1 MHNARILVVEDETIV
16 AMDLAA
22 TLRRFGC
29 AVVAVVDNGEEAIES
44 AARHKPDLVLM
55 DIRLKGP
62 MDGIAA
68 AKTIYE
74 GEAVPIVFLTAHAD
88 VSTVDRSMGSS
99 PYGYLVKPFDDGE
112 LQRAITLALA
122 RRKVELSEHA
132 RKDDALWE
140 IEEKFRLLLDSVHD
154 YAIILLDLEG
164 QIATWNTGAEKM
176 TGFPPE
182 EMIGKSVLNLEPEE
196 DRHGDRLRL
205 HLEQVAT
212 NGRAELE
219 GWRIRKDGT
228 RYWAHVVKTPMLDRG
243 GRIVGFVA
251 VTHDETQRRALEA
264 QLLQSQKLESLGK
277 LAGGIAHD
285 FNNMLMVIFSRADLL
300 LRVNGTVEP
309 QRRYISDIKSAAT
322 KSRDLTQQLLAA
334 ARRQVLQPQ
343 VVNLN
348 EIVGSTMQLL
358 TSSLGENISIRTH
371 VDEKLWN
378 VYADPGKLHQVLLN
392 LAINAR
398 EAMPKGGALTV
409 ETRNVRV
416 DDAYVRQ
423 RPHLREGDYVQLIVS
438 DTGSGIAPEIR
449 DKIYDPFF
457 STRGRGSGLGLAVV
471 RGIIEQTGG
480 QIWLYSEVG
489 QGTTF
494 KIFFPRVRESITAV
508 EEVVDDSSALST
520 RGSESILVV
529 EDEQLVRTILRETLE
544 EQGYHVLEA
553 SREAEAVAL
562 AKSPDVKIDL
572 LLTDVVLPD
581 RNGRTLAETVHR
593 LRPQLPVIYMS
604 GYTDNAISDQGV
616 LEPGMR
622 FLEKPVSSAVLLRAI
637 RSALDAPA
645 DDAV

>member
-1 MHNARILVVEDETIV
+1 MRDARILVVEDETIV

-29 AVVAVVDNGEEAIES
+29 VVVAIVDNGAAAIES
-44 AARHKPDLVLM
+44 AVRLKPDLVLM
-55 DIRLKGP
+55 DIRLKGA

-74 GEAVPIVFLTAHAD
+74 GEAIPIVFLTAHGD

-112 LQRAITLALA
+112 LQRAITVALA
-122 RRKVELSEHA
+122 RRKVELIEHG

-140 IEEKFRLLLDSVHD
+140 SEEKFRLLFDSIHD
-154 YAIILLDLEG
+154 YAIILIDLEG
-164 QIATWNTGAEKM
+164 QISTWNTGAEKM
-176 TGFPPE
+176 TGFTAE
-182 EMIGKSVLNLEPEE
+182 EMIGKSVLTLAPEE
-196 DRHGDRLRL
+196 DRDDGRLRWQL
-205 HLEQVAT
+205 DQVVT
-212 NGRAELE
+212 KGRTESEA
-219 GWRIRKDGT
+219 WRIRKDGT
-228 RYWAHVVKTPMLDRG
+228 RYWAHIVRTPMLDRT
-243 GRIVGFVA
+243 GRIGGFVA

-285 FNNMLMVIFSRADLL
+285 FNNMLMVIFSRAELL
-300 LRVNGTVEP
+300 LRVNGTAQP
-309 QRRYISDIKSAAT
+309 QQRYITDIKIAAT

-348 EIVGSTMQLL
+348 EIVDSTMQLL
-358 TSSLGENISIRTH
+358 TSSLGENIHIRTH
-371 VDEKLWN
+371 MDEKLWN
-378 VYADPGKLHQVLLN
+378 IYADAGKLHQVLLN

-398 EAMPKGGALTV
+398 EAMPDGGSLTV

-416 DDAYVRQ
+416 DAAYVRQ

-438 DTGSGIAPEIR
+438 DTGSGIPAEIR

-494 KIFFPRVRESITAV
+494 KIFFPRVRDPITAV
-508 EEVVDDSSALST
+508 EEVVDDSSVLST
-520 RGSESILVV
+520 RGTESILVV

-544 EQGYHVLEA
+544 EQGYHVIEA

-562 AKSPDVKIDL
+562 AKNPDLKIDL

-593 LRPQLPVIYMS
+593 IRPQLPVIYMS
-604 GYTDNAISDQGV
+604 GYTDNAITDHGV

-622 FLEKPVSSAVLLRAI
+622 FLEKPVPSAVLLRAI
-637 RSALDAPA
+637 RSTLDAQC
-645 DDAV
+645 D